1 MEIIAAPASVGQE
14 SVDQL
19 KQTIDELRK
28 YEKKNLFINRI
39 RMICSAACLLLLI
52 IAIVLISI
60 NVGKIMKQV
69 DAVSETLLKTGE
81 TINTVAEDLSKVD
94 FEKLG
99 KSIQN
104 ITDIGEEPLTQ
115 ITTSASEL
123 DTLHSSAEEAMN
135 PLQSIHFADLNN
147 GIQKLNEVLEP
158 LAKFFNI
165 FHSYFFEKS
174 KKCVDIFFG
183 M

>member
-1 MEIIAAPASVGQE
+1 MEINAAPASVGQE

-69 DAVSETLLKTGE
+69 DAVSEVLLKTGE

-104 ITDIGEEPLTQ
+104 ITDIGEDTLKQ
-115 ITTSASEL
+115 INQSASEL
-123 DTLHSSAEEAMN
+123 DTLISSAEAAMN
-135 PLQSIHFADLNN
+135 HLNSINFGDLNN

-165 FHSYFFEKS
+165 FH
-174 KKCVDIFFG
+174 
-183 M
+183 

>member
-1 MEIIAAPASVGQE
+1 MEIIAAPASAGQE

-69 DAVSETLLKTGE
+69 DAVSEVLLKTGE

-104 ITDIGEEPLTQ
+104 ITDIGEDTLKQ
-115 ITTSASEL
+115 INQSASEL
-123 DTLHSSAEEAMN
+123 DTLISSAEAAMN
-135 PLQSIHFADLNN
+135 HLNSINFDDLNN

-165 FHSYFFEKS
+165 FH
-174 KKCVDIFFG
+174 
-183 M
+183 